1 MLEMK
6 IAMTVLLG
14 HFDIDYVGTA
24 DGHPPQERLS
34 FAMMPVGL
42 QMRLRTRM
50 QATKPT
56 QQAL

>member
-24 DGHPPQERLS
+24 DGRPPQERLS

-42 QMRLRTRM
+42 QMRLRTRV
-50 QATKPT
+50 QTTNPT
-56 QQAL
+56 E